1 MTEDIYRHKNG
12 LKHINLI
19 NSDGFSAL
27 FVVNTPVFDNS
38 GVAHG
43 VEHMVFRRSTA
54 FPTPETLFQL
64 TSLTDAKINASTF
77 AEATYF
83 HCQSQCY
90 HTFVLA
96 INYLLNGL
104 FNPIFDDEDLRC
116 EIHDGVNKG
125 VIYQELIGIEQA
137 YIEEARSTQSSQS
150 PNQNNFF
157 YGGIST
163 SIGDLSLNDL
173 SAFHQRFYQAS
184 NITLVTANA
193 DIEQIANLV
202 TLLPK
207 QPNQSKQIKTAIDKY
222 EKQSQASVKE
232 NLKNKVKRI
241 EGDEKNNDNK
251 DNKDNKH
258 HQKKYSPAINKLITV
273 YHLWLQDP
281 YYQEIDDYKEIE
293 STNKPF
299 AYITETL
306 PIPLQSDLIQPL
318 VNLSNKLIKEG
329 LIKYGI
335 NGIAIKSTG
344 VNSISI
350 KKSPNKPSLPSL
362 FSKLCQQAKKHL
374 NIKKSK
380 IYRNIAYENDQ
391 RNALWLT
398 DIDATEEILA
408 TITSYI
414 ISAYPKFLA
423 PRCQGVCYATQA
435 LTIENS
441 AYLAIYSAF
450 DVNTDE
456 RLKEIAL
463 SLLELSQDK
472 RFISMSLA
480 LAKIKFCQVNHV
492 NNSQVIT
499 LSSADISAYLQ
510 VLANSSHPKV

>member
-1 MTEDIYRHKNG
+1 MTLSSLLTEDIYRHKNG

-27 FVVNTPVFDNS
+27 FVVNTPIFDNS

-43 VEHMVFRRSTA
+43 VEHMVFRGSTA
-54 FPTPETLFQL
+54 FPKPETLFQL

-77 AEATYF
+77 AETTYF

-90 HTFVLA
+90 HTFMLA
-96 INYLLNGL
+96 IDYLLNGL
-104 FNPIFDDEDLRC
+104 FNPVFDSDDLRC

-137 YIEEARSTQSSQS
+137 NNEEAKSTQSSQSSQS
-150 PNQNNFF
+150 PNQDDFF

-163 SIGDLSLNDL
+163 SIGELSLDDL

-193 DIEQIANLV
+193 DVEQIANLMA
-202 TLLPK
+202 LLPK
-207 QPNQSKQIKTAIDKY
+207 QLNQSKQFKQSKQRKVTLDKY
-222 EKQSQASVKE
+222 RKKSRVNTKGNTQKNTEKSE
-232 NLKNKVKRI
+232 
-241 EGDEKNNDNK
+241 DNE
-251 DNKDNKH
+251 H
-258 HQKKYSPAINKLITV
+258 HQKKYPEAINKLITV

-293 STNKPF
+293 NTNNPLVSN
-299 AYITETL
+299 TDTL
-306 PIPLQSDLIQPL
+306 PVAPNSNLIPPLI
-318 VNLSNKLIKEG
+318 NLSNKLIKD
-329 LIKYGI
+329 GI
-335 NGIAIKSTG
+335 NNKTTNMGII
-344 VNSISI
+344 
-350 KKSPNKPSLPSL
+350 KSPNKQLLPSL
-362 FSKLCQQAKKHL
+362 FTKLCLQAKQHL
-374 NIKKSK
+374 MTKKSPCTK
-380 IYRNIAYENDQ
+380 LNHDRNVAYASDQ

-398 DIDATEEILA
+398 DIEPTDHVIA

-423 PRCQGVCYATQA
+423 PRCQGICYATQA

-450 DVNTDE
+450 DVSPDI
-456 RLKEIAL
+456 RLKEVPL
-463 SLLELSQDK
+463 CLLRLSQDN

-480 LAKIKFCQVNHV
+480 LAKIKYCQAHHI
-492 NNSQVIT
+492 NNSQIAK
-499 LSSADISAYLQ
+499 LSSSDISAYLQ
-510 VLANSSHPKV
+510 AIS